1 MGAGTA
7 TVVLSFDAWK
17 GAKVNSTT
25 HAVVVLPVKDGP
37 KAEPTSPLLV
47 ATLVH
52 PERKASVGQVKY
64 SDDGKRLFAAGY
76 PSGVVQLFDLDT
88 TKELRRIDTPK
99 GYRGSMEYAF
109 LTPDWKT
116 LYVTDERKRKVV
128 PVEIDG
134 KKDHRIE
141 YSGHVLAWDMTTGRP
156 KDGFAPEKDSG
167 ASYAKMSPDGTK
179 LLVVEFASALA
190 SEQRKGR
197 DVRTFA
203 WDLTTG
209 SKTKLGDSYLVPTFL
224 PDGKTG
230 LLVNTDYE
238 AKTSVLKRIDLTTGK
253 VLASRDTPDKGL
265 NFSVNGVSPD
275 GKLAAVSLGGKK
287 GAAPTTLFVDPE
299 TLKDVATLTGEVDPE
314 GYGWDSGS
322 FSPDGKVFQCVD
334 GKGNLRLWDVAAKK
348 VVRTIKHGERT
359 WRRDFSPDGKW
370 LAVAWMPKWDE
381 EQDGA
386 RDPDPMDLPQ
396 PRVTLYDLADEK
408 AKPVVL
414 IAPDGFVGGLAFRPD
429 GMQLA
434 FGSAGG
440 VHLFDLSK
448 LK

>member
-1 MGAGTA
+1 M
-7 TVVLSFDAWK
+7 LSFDAWQ
-17 GAKVNSTT
+17 GAKVNPTT
-25 HAVVVLPVKDGP
+25 HAVVVLPVKGGP

-64 SDDGKRLFAAGY
+64 SNDGKKLFASGY
-76 PSGVVQLFDLDT
+76 PSGVVQLFDLET
-88 TKELRRIDTPK
+88 KKELRRIDGPK
-99 GYRGSMEYAF
+99 GYRGSMEYAL

-141 YSGHVLAWDMTTGRP
+141 YSGHVLAWDMTTGQP
-156 KDGFAPEKDSG
+156 LDSLSPEKNHG
-167 ASYAKMSPDGTK
+167 AGYAKMSPDGRR
-179 LLVVEFASALA
+179 LLVVENETVLA
-190 SEQRKGR
+190 SGR
-197 DVRTFA
+197 DKESRRTFA

-209 SKTKLGDSYLVPTFL
+209 SKSKVGDGFLVPTFL

-230 LLVNTDYE
+230 LIVDDDYT
-238 AKTSVLKRIDLTTGK
+238 AKTCAIRRIDLATGK
-253 VLASRDTPDKGL
+253 VLASRDTPEKGL
-265 NFSVNGVSPD
+265 SFSVSGVSPD
-275 GKLAAVSLGGKK
+275 GKLVTVSLGGKK
-287 GAAPTTLFVDPE
+287 GATPTTLYVDPE
-299 TLKDVATLTGEVDPE
+299 TLKDVATLTGEADPD
-314 GYGWDSGS
+314 GYGWDSGT
-322 FSPDGKVFQCVD
+322 FSPDGKLFQSAD

-359 WRRDFSPDGKW
+359 WRRDFSQDGKW

-381 EQDGA
+381 EQDGN
-386 RDPDPMDLPQ
+386 REPDPLDLPQ
-396 PRVTLYDLADEK
+396 PRVTLYNLADET

-414 IAPDGFVGGLAFRPD
+414 IAPHGFVGSLAFRPD
-429 GMQLA
+429 GKQLA